1 MGDADLVRAAF
12 REECLRLGE
21 VLATLDRKNL
31 ARPTGCVPWTVAEL
45 LAHVR
50 TGAGRLTDMLAAPA
64 PTGALIDA
72 AGYFGAAKFTLEVDA
87 ARIESAR
94 IEAAGAES
102 ARAAAAG
109 AESDRIEAARG
120 AAHAE
125 AGRIE
130 VAGAASARAEAAPVE
145 AARVEA
151 ARVEAAR
158 VEAARVEAARV
169 EGAPGGAVRAGDG
182 RVEGGEESFDSGG
195 TRRGVGVGADF
206 DRAWRAA
213 FAAVEAYPPERV
225 VRTRHDDAMTVT
237 EFLRTRVV
245 EVGVHGLDLAAA
257 LDRPPWLT
265 TPASRV
271 IADLLTGGRSLP
283 AELGWDRLTLIAK
296 LTGRTPCSLAEQAA
310 LARVGLPL
318 LAFGR

>member
-1 MGDADLVRAAF
+1 MGERLGDADLVRAAF

-21 VLATLDRKNL
+21 VLATLDPKDL

-50 TGAGRLTDMLAAPA
+50 TGAGRLIDMLAAPA
-64 PTGALIDA
+64 PNGALVDA
-72 AGYFGAAKFTLEVDA
+72 AGYFGAAKFTTEVDA

-94 IEAAGAES
+94 AES
-102 ARAAAAG
+102 ARAESAR
-109 AESDRIEAARG
+109 AESARVESARIESARIESARIEAAR
-120 AAHAE
+120 
-125 AGRIE
+125 
-130 VAGAASARAEAAPVE
+130 V
-145 AARVEA
+145 
-151 ARVEAAR
+151 
-158 VEAARVEAARV
+158 
-169 EGAPGGAVRAGDG
+169 GDG
-182 RVEGGEESFDSGG
+182 RVEGGGERFGSEG
-195 TRRGVGVGADF
+195 TRRGVGLGEDF

-213 FAAVEAYPPERV
+213 LAAVETNPPDRV
-225 VRTRHDDAMTVT
+225 VRTRHGDAMTVT

-265 TPASRV
+265 TAASRV
-271 IADLLTGGRSLP
+271 IADLLTAGRFLP

-296 LTGRTPCSLAEQAA
+296 VTGRMPCSPAEQAA

>member
-1 MGDADLVRAAF
+1 M
-12 REECLRLGE
+12 RLGE
-21 VLATLDRKNL
+21 VLATLDPKDL

-50 TGAGRLTDMLAAPA
+50 TGAGRLIDMLAAPA
-64 PTGALIDA
+64 PNGALVDA
-72 AGYFGAAKFTLEVDA
+72 AGYFGAAKFTTEVDAARIESARAESARIESARIEA

-94 IEAAGAES
+94 IEAA
-102 ARAAAAG
+102 
-109 AESDRIEAARG
+109 
-120 AAHAE
+120 
-125 AGRIE
+125 
-130 VAGAASARAEAAPVE
+130 
-145 AARVEA
+145 RV
-151 ARVEAAR
+151 
-158 VEAARVEAARV
+158 
-169 EGAPGGAVRAGDG
+169 GDG
-182 RVEGGEESFDSGG
+182 RVEGGGERFGSEG
-195 TRRGVGVGADF
+195 TRRGGGLGEDF

-213 FAAVEAYPPERV
+213 LAAVEANPPDRV
-225 VRTRHDDAMTVT
+225 VRTRHGDAMTVT

-265 TPASRV
+265 TAASRV
-271 IADLLTGGRSLP
+271 IADLLTAGRFLP

-296 LTGRTPCSLAEQAA
+296 VTGRMPCSPAEQAA

>member
-1 MGDADLVRAAF
+1 M
-12 REECLRLGE
+12 
-21 VLATLDRKNL
+21 

-72 AGYFGAAKFTLEVDA
+72 AGYFGAAKFTPEVDA
-87 ARIESAR
+87 ARIEAAR
-94 IEAAGAES
+94 IE
-102 ARAAAAG
+102 AAG

-130 VAGAASARAEAAPVE
+130 AAGAASARAEAAPVE
-145 AARVEA
+145 AARAEAAPVEA
-151 ARVEAAR
+151 ARVD
-158 VEAARVEAARV
+158 VARV

>member
-1 MGDADLVRAAF
+1 MGERLGDADLVRAAF

-21 VLATLDRKNL
+21 VLATLDPKDL

-50 TGAGRLTDMLAAPA
+50 TGAGRLIDMLAAPA
-64 PTGALIDA
+64 PHGALVDA
-72 AGYFGAAKFTLEVDA
+72 AGYFGAAKFTTEVDA

-94 IEAAGAES
+94 AEAA
-102 ARAAAAG
+102 
-109 AESDRIEAARG
+109 RIEAAR
-120 AAHAE
+120 
-125 AGRIE
+125 I
-130 VAGAASARAEAAPVE
+130 EAARIE
-145 AARVEA
+145 AARV
-151 ARVEAAR
+151 
-158 VEAARVEAARV
+158 
-169 EGAPGGAVRAGDG
+169 GDG
-182 RVEGGEESFDSGG
+182 RVEGGGERFGSEG
-195 TRRGVGVGADF
+195 TRRGVGLGEGF

-213 FAAVEAYPPERV
+213 LAAVEANPPDRV
-225 VRTRHDDAMTVT
+225 VRTRHGDAMTVT

-265 TPASRV
+265 TAASRV
-271 IADLLTGGRSLP
+271 IADLLTAGRFLP

-296 LTGRTPCSLAEQAA
+296 VTGRMPCSPAEQAA